1 MALPSTGPISL
12 SQVNTELGRAAGA
25 TISLGD
31 AGVRG
36 LAGVVNGAIGLGTL
50 RGKSALFTQTITSHQ
65 QELDLH
71 TYLQAQGW
79 DGTSKVEV
87 TVAAGI
93 YIWSDTTT
101 IPALDM
107 GGAFPGGLTLVNRGF
122 IMGKGGDGGYQL
134 ADRSSY
140 VAPTAGG
147 PAIGLT
153 GPIIIDNAAGYIG
166 GGGGGGAAATGQ
178 PIAILSTAVHSPGGG
193 GAGGGRGGAI
203 GLDDFDTALLGIFA
217 DLVGLVVGRIL
228 LVLRRHAHILRR
240 PKLSNLATPVQLSLR
255 SMFKSVG
262 RLLGLPIVSS

>member
-12 SQVNTELGRAAGA
+12 SQVNTELGRTAGA
-25 TISLGD
+25 TVSLGD
-31 AGVRG
+31 AEVRG
-36 LAGVVNGAIGLGTL
+36 LAGMVNGAIGLGNL
-50 RGKSALFTQTITSHQ
+50 RGKSAQFTHTITSHQ

-79 DGTSKVEV
+79 DGMSKVEV

-93 YIWSDTTT
+93 YIWSDNTT

-134 ADRSSY
+134 TDRTSY
-140 VAPTAGG
+140 VAPTSGG

-153 GPIIIDNAAGYIG
+153 GPITIDNATGYIG
-166 GGGGGGAAATGQ
+166 GGGGGGAAATGS

-193 GAGGGRGGAI
+193 GAGGGRGGAMPYGNTSSLVMGAFGSGGAI
-203 GLDDFDTALLGIFA
+203 GQPGSVATNSNNWAGATIPSHGGAGGAGGAGATAGGGI
-217 DLVGLVVGRIL
+217 
-228 LVLRRHAHILRR
+228 
-240 PKLSNLATPVQLSLR
+240 
-255 SMFKSVG
+255 
-262 RLLGLPIVSS
+262 

>member
-1 MALPSTGPISL
+1 MALPLTGPLSL
-12 SQVNTELGRAAGA
+12 SQVNTELGRTAGA
-25 TISLGD
+25 TVSLGD

-36 LAGVVNGAIGLGTL
+36 LAGVANGAIGLDNL
-50 RGKSALFTQTITSHQ
+50 RGKSAQFTHTITSHQ
-65 QELDLH
+65 QELNLH

-140 VAPTAGG
+140 VPPTAGG

-193 GAGGGRGGAI
+193 GAGGGRGGAMPYGNTSSLVMGAF
-203 GLDDFDTALLGIFA
+203 GLGGAVGQPGSVATNSNNWAGATLPSHGGAGGGGGAGATEGGGI
-217 DLVGLVVGRIL
+217 
-228 LVLRRHAHILRR
+228 
-240 PKLSNLATPVQLSLR
+240 
-255 SMFKSVG
+255 
-262 RLLGLPIVSS
+262 